1 MPEKYDWLT
10 IRVLIGLPGSG
21 KTTYIQNSTDNYNAV
36 FDDILTVK
44 DVDRFINTCVEFGG
58 LVVLADCN
66 LCTAISMALFDEVVK
81 THIKREA
88 KIEKIYFENNPDAC
102 RANVE
107 RRNDGRKVNNTITYL
122 SSEYHPP
129 EDAIKIWTEPI
140 IKYRVKRSTVKEIC
154 YMPADPMKMRS
165 E

>member
-21 KTTYIQNSTDNYNAV
+21 KTTYIQNSTDKYNAV
-36 FDDILTVK
+36 FDDILTVH

-58 LVVLADCN
+58 LVVLVDCN
-66 LCTAISMALFDEVVK
+66 LCTAISMALFDEVIK

-102 RANVE
+102 RANVA
-107 RRNDGRKVNNTITYL
+107 RRNDGRNVEGSITYL

-129 EDAIKIWTEPI
+129 EDAIKIAYP
-140 IKYRVKRSTVKEIC
+140 VKPRSSEKCI
-154 YMPADPMKMRS
+154 YYIPAEPMKMRS